1 MPQRVDAEPEI
12 IPPSSSPPGANGRVR
27 RAGTDTLTD
36 ENLEHLAGLLDDA
49 FHIPGTKLRFGLDA
63 IIGLIPGVGDML
75 SSVASFIIIF
85 AAWQRGLPQV
95 TIARM
100 VANVAV
106 DTIVGAM
113 PLVGDLFDLA
123 WKANR
128 MNMRLL
134 QRDAERRHRQT
145 WSDWLFLALIGLVL
159 LSLALLPFIVLFWI
173 VRLLRG

>member
-1 MPQRVDAEPEI
+1 MPQRVDIEPEI
-12 IPPSSSPPGANGRVR
+12 LPPSSPPGGRVR
-27 RAGTDTLTD
+27 RAGSDTLTD
-36 ENLEHLAGLLDDA
+36 ENLEHLAALLDDA
-49 FHIPGTKLRFGLDA
+49 FRIPGTNLRFGLDA
-63 IIGLIPGVGDML
+63 IIGLIPAVGDML
-75 SSVASFIIIF
+75 SSLASFIIIF

-95 TIARM
+95 TLARM

-134 QRDAERRHRQT
+134 QRDAEIRHRQT
-145 WSDWLFLALIGLVL
+145 WRDWLFLLLIGLVL
-159 LSLALLPFIVLFWI
+159 LGLALLPFVVLFWI

>member
-1 MPQRVDAEPEI
+1 MSRPIDAEPEI
-12 IPPSSSPPGANGRVR
+12 IPPSSPLPGGRVR
-27 RAGTDTLTD
+27 RAGADTLTD
-36 ENLEHLAGLLDDA
+36 ENLEHLAALLDDV
-49 FHIPGTKLRFGLDA
+49 FRIPGTRLRFGLDA
-63 IIGLIPGVGDML
+63 IIGLVPGIGDML
-75 SSVASFIIIF
+75 SSEASFIIIF

-100 VANVAV
+100 VANVAL
-106 DTIVGAM
+106 DTVVGAM
-113 PLVGDLFDLA
+113 PLLGDLFDVV

-145 WSDWLFLALIGLVL
+145 WRDWLFLLLIALVL
-159 LSLALLPFIVLFWI
+159 LGLALLPIVVLFWI